1 MVGPTIRLVAE
12 TKRGSAKRGSV
23 RPGPTSANTGVGAIA
38 VGMPLPVGKVRIS
51 ASGKLGMIPIT
62 APFEFVSVHVVKAP
76 GIGGVAPNFSRSGT
90 GHAGG
95 RAIVGLTDVGIG
107 VGQGGS

>member
-1 MVGPTIRLVAE
+1 MVGPSIGFVAE
-12 TKRGSAKRGSV
+12 AKRGSAKWGRI
-23 RPGPTSANTGVGAIA
+23 RPGSTSANTGIGAIA
-38 VGMPLPVGKVRIS
+38 VWLPLPVGKIRIS

-76 GIGGVAPNFSRSGT
+76 RIGGVASNFSRSGT